1 MGTGAAKGKPPAAAE
16 EVAGGDPESDGYR
29 PVKRSTLAH
38 ILKEARLD
46 LDTFLAFSEDGNE
59 CAELEVGGG
68 LRIPDQQQVP

>member
-46 LDTFLAFSEDGNE
+46 LDTFLP
-59 CAELEVGGG
+59 L
-68 LRIPDQQQVP
+68 L

>member
-1 MGTGAAKGKPPAAAE
+1 VSKVPSLSYDRIVRALQTGAAKGKPPAAAE

-46 LDTFLAFSEDGNE
+46 LDTFLA
-59 CAELEVGGG
+59 L
-68 LRIPDQQQVP
+68 L